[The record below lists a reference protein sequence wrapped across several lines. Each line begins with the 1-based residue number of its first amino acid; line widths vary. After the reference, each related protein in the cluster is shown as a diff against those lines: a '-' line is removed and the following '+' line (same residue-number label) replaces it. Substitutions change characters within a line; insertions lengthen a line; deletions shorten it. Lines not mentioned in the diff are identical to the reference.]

1 MNFESNKDKKM
12 AKFIKDDLQSKSEK
26 ELQIEVSNED
36 ILSPYYFPPPED
48 QMRQR
53 EVAQMFS
60 TTVLTIIN
68 WSSSGKIPTFRIG
81 KVPIYSRKLLIYIA
95 RNNRNLLKS

>member
-1 MNFESNKDKKM
+1 MKM
-12 AKFIKDDLQSKSEK
+12 AKFTKNNLPSNVEK
-26 ELQIEVSNED
+26 PLQIEMIKED

-53 EVAQMFS
+53 EVAKMFN
-60 TTVLTIIN
+60 TTVQTIIN
-68 WSSSGKIPTFRIG
+68 WSTSGKIPSFRIG

>member
-1 MNFESNKDKKM
+1 M
-12 AKFIKDDLQSKSEK
+12 AKFIKDGLQSKSEK

-36 ILSPYYFPPPED
+36 ILSPHYFPPPED

-53 EVAQMFS
+53 EVAKMFS
-60 TTVLTIIN
+60 TTVQTIIN
-68 WSSSGKIPTFRIG
+68 WSISGKIPTFRIG